1 MSRQIFINTNI
12 AELIENSAITTPPTA
27 GPVSKIDVPTIK
39 PINVNINDANFLNM
53 VVDCLLVGIFNIR
66 KPMGAPKIEI
76 KIIMVTTKARDSTK
90 EE

>member
-39 PINVNINDANFLNM
+39 PIKVNINDANFFNM
-53 VVDCLLVGIFNIR
+53 VVDCLRVGIFKTR

-76 KIIMVTTKARDSTK
+76 SIIMVTSKASDSTQ
-90 EE
+90 EG